1 MIKLNIKVKTR
12 RRLTYSDVEFF
23 FFCDSFKIVSSN
35 SNIKSIS
42 LNATFFRRQKQT
54 CAWQDPRKEKKIKIK
69 ESLMSIMDEKID

>member
-23 FFCDSFKIVSSN
+23 LFCDSFKIVSSN

-42 LNATFFRRQKQT
+42 LNAVSTTLIFFSFSNDEENK
-54 CAWQDPRKEKKIKIK
+54 P
-69 ESLMSIMDEKID
+69 SLKLIIRSEFQFS